1 MLHGMCECCGGASY
15 FFGTLHIVPGS
26 FRAHI
31 STSLPCSHF
40 EVWPA
45 STLKSSFSLTWVPK
59 VHRARLEQARTAF
72 GTLSAFARVQ
82 ALARASA
89 LSAGGHHFTMNSGLS
104 RLKYSLVVM
113 ADLPALRRGEQLRD
127 VQKLFYESEFDS
139 GVCNV
144 PLARG
149 LQGSSKQRH
158 RQTYTQRQGASST
171 ARATQ
176 RRGVESRPAHQQSE
190 RKADGDGFTVG
201 IQALGECCVR
211 ICQRKLRCRKNVRGA
226 APTL

>member
-1 MLHGMCECCGGASY
+1 MSRGWACFTACANAVVGHR
-15 FFGTLHIVPGS
+15 T
-26 FRAHI
+26 FRYTAHCTWKFQ
-31 STSLPCSHF
+31 SSHLTTSLPCSHF

-45 STLKSSFSLTWVPK
+45 STLKSSVGLTWVPK

-127 VQKLFYESEFDS
+127 VQKLFYESEFDFWR
-139 GVCNV
+139 V
-144 PLARG
+144 
-149 LQGSSKQRH
+149 QRPTG
-158 RQTYTQRQGASST
+158 Q
-171 ARATQ
+171 
-176 RRGVESRPAHQQSE
+176 RPA
-190 RKADGDGFTVG
+190 GFKQTKTQTD
-201 IQALGECCVR
+201 IY
-211 ICQRKLRCRKNVRGA
+211 
-226 APTL
+226 T